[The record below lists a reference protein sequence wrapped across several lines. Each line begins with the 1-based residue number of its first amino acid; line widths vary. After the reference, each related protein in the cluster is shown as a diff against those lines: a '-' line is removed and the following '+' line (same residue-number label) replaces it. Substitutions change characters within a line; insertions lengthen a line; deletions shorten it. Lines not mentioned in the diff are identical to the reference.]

1 MEQNRNT
8 SPNNNNN
15 NRNANDKGGE
25 KKPRSN
31 LLAIFLISV
40 ALVLGFS
47 MMLDAIQDSKYEKK
61 SYDEFLTIWEEG
73 QLAEVEFQSDR
84 IIFLTKEEAEKDP
97 REQRACMTGLPRGG
111 DTMALSAELR
121 ADGVKVETLIPDD
134 NSYIWTILYYALTI
148 GILVLFMSF
157 IMKRLSGDGGPMVK
171 SNAKVY
177 MEKQTGVT
185 FRDVAGQDEA
195 KESLQ
200 EIIDFLNNPGK
211 YTEIGAKLPKGAL
224 LVGSPGTGKTLLAK
238 AVAGEAGV
246 PFFSISGSD
255 FEELYVGVG
264 ASRVRGLFQQAAKV
278 APCIISSTRSM
289 PWVTEETIIW
299 VTTTRP

>member
-97 REQRACMTGLPRGG
+97 REQRA
-111 DTMALSAELR
+111 
-121 ADGVKVETLIPDD
+121 
-134 NSYIWTILYYALTI
+134 
-148 GILVLFMSF
+148 
-157 IMKRLSGDGGPMVK
+157 
-171 SNAKVY
+171 
-177 MEKQTGVT
+177 
-185 FRDVAGQDEA
+185 
-195 KESLQ
+195 
-200 EIIDFLNNPGK
+200 
-211 YTEIGAKLPKGAL
+211 
-224 LVGSPGTGKTLLAK
+224 
-238 AVAGEAGV
+238 
-246 PFFSISGSD
+246 
-255 FEELYVGVG
+255 
-264 ASRVRGLFQQAAKV
+264 
-278 APCIISSTRSM
+278 
-289 PWVTEETIIW
+289 
-299 VTTTRP
+299 